1 MKTSE
6 LILKGRIIN
15 FEINLAKKTEK
26 IISCIKSCKTSEQ
39 LSACSNWYSEL
50 FTYNRIKKEFESMG
64 VEPFSYYSDYIFEQV
79 SKTTRDLREVV
90 SNQFDVIIQNSA
102 NAIFDDLITYID
114 KCNNMEQAYSYI
126 SESVTKHPTIWKN
139 ASPDRPFM
147 LLLKLINK

>member
-6 LILKGRIIN
+6 LILKGRILN

-50 FTYNRIKKEFESMG
+50 FTYNRIKKEFEYIG
-64 VEPFSYYSDYIFEQV
+64 VEPFSYYADYIFEQV
-79 SKTTRDLREVV
+79 SKTTKVLRDEV
-90 SNQFDVIIQNSA
+90 SKQFDVIIQNSA
-102 NAIFDDLITYID
+102 NVIFDDLITYVD
-114 KCNNMEQAYSYI
+114 KCNNMEHAYSYI
-126 SESVTKHPTIWKN
+126 SKTVNKHPTLWKN

>member
-6 LILKGRIIN
+6 LILKGRILN

-39 LSACSNWYSEL
+39 LSMCSNWYSEL
-50 FTYNRIKKEFESMG
+50 FSYDRIKKEFKYMG
-64 VEPFSYYSDYIFEQV
+64 VEHFSYYSDYIFEQV
-79 SKTTRDLREVV
+79 SKTTRDLREEV
-90 SNQFDVIIQNSA
+90 SKQFDVIIQNSA
-102 NAIFDDLITYID
+102 NAIFDDLITYVD

-126 SESVTKHPTIWKN
+126 STSVTKHPTLWQS